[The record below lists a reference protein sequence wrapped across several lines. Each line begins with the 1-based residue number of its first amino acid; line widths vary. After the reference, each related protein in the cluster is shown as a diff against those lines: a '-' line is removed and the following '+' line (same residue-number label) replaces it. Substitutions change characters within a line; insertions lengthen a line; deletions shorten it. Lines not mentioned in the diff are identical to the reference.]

1 MQHRMHTRLAAAGAA
16 VLTSLSLATGA
27 AAADGVARPD
37 DRAAHGTG
45 AIAQTN
51 AWVTAGGVARPD
63 DRATHGPGA
72 IESAQRD
79 IVLRPDDRADR
90 RLPNDAPLTQPTAG
104 EGFHWADAGIGSAA
118 TLGVVLLVAGAAVIR
133 LRQGV
138 QTA

>member
-1 MQHRMHTRLAAAGAA
+1 MQHRMHNRLAAAGAA

-37 DRAAHGTG
+37 DRATHGTG

-51 AWVTAGGVARPD
+51 AWVTAGGAAHPD
-63 DRATHGPGA
+63 NRATHGPGA

-104 EGFHWADAGIGSAA
+104 ERFDWADAGIGSAA